1 MRKPKRENN
10 LSQKRKVD
18 GILARLRSMAD
29 PKLLKQEKRL
39 GIDVSQGLGISIW
52 DLRKVAKELGKD
64 QALAEALWQTGI
76 REARLLAGYVADP
89 ATISEPTIEAWVA
102 DFNSWD
108 IVDQVADVIWLSPYG
123 VKKAA
128 EWSRRPEEFVKRA
141 GFVIMA
147 GLAVE
152 KGTTDNVLENFLPII
167 AREATDER
175 NFVKKAVN
183 WALRNIGKRNIALNK
198 KAIRTAKQIAEI
210 DNKAAKWIAKDALK
224 ELQSEAVQA
233 RLKSKKT

>member
-89 ATISEPTIEAWVA
+89 EMISEPTIEEWAA

-167 AREATDER
+167 AREATDKR
-175 NFVKKAVN
+175 NFVKKALN

>member
-1 MRKPKRENN
+1 
-10 LSQKRKVD
+10 
-18 GILARLRSMAD
+18 MAD

>member
-1 MRKPKRENN
+1 
-10 LSQKRKVD
+10 
-18 GILARLRSMAD
+18 MAD

-167 AREATDER
+167 AREATDKR
-175 NFVKKAVN
+175 NFVKKALN

>member
-1 MRKPKRENN
+1 VRKPKRENN

-167 AREATDER
+167 AREATDKR
-175 NFVKKAVN
+175 NFVKKALN

>member
-167 AREATDER
+167 AREATDKR
-175 NFVKKAVN
+175 NFVKKALN

>member
-1 MRKPKRENN
+1 MPKPKRENN

-167 AREATDER
+167 AREATDKR
-175 NFVKKAVN
+175 NFVKKALN

>member
-1 MRKPKRENN
+1 MQKPKRENK
-10 LSQKRKVD
+10 LSQKRKVA

-167 AREATDER
+167 AREATDKR
-175 NFVKKAVN
+175 NFVKKALN